1 MWLMLSSW
9 NQSRRDW
16 RDHRRVPLMLGP
28 FFSARTSVVMFV
40 QVLAPTDAMLAVM
53 AAESMAPLCR
63 WLAPYLAPRR

>member
-1 MWLMLSSW
+1 
-9 NQSRRDW
+9 
-16 RDHRRVPLMLGP
+16 VPLMLGP

-40 QVLAPTDAMLAVM
+40 QVLAPTGAMLAVM